1 MPSSRT
7 RPTRRTCLESS
18 LAIALC
24 ASLGALNTA
33 CATSRMGDAEVRLLD
48 GQPCFSISAKEAA
61 RGPTIRLQAVLIS
74 DTSTKPVDRVW
85 SVMLDQQR
93 LPTLSPDSCVAY
105 GQTPEGAT
113 SKPTPVPE
121 LQSGKVYQVHLNTRS
136 SDSSDPT
143 RGYVGKFCFMPDGAN
158 SRRLVP
164 LKPGSREW
172 IDEVCR

>member
-1 MPSSRT
+1 MLSSRT
-7 RPTRRTCLESS
+7 RPTRRTCLESV
-18 LAIALC
+18 LALALC
-24 ASLGALNTA
+24 ASLNTA
-33 CATSRMGDAEVRLLD
+33 CATSRMGDAEVRVQD
-48 GQPCFSISAKEAA
+48 GQPCFTISAKEAA
-61 RGPTIRLQAVLIS
+61 RGPTIRLQAMLVS
-74 DTSTKPVDRVW
+74 DTSTTPVDRVW

-93 LPTLSPDSCVAY
+93 LPTLTPETCVAY

-121 LQSGKVYQVHLNTRS
+121 LQSGKLYQVHLNTRS

-158 SRRLVP
+158 GRKLVP

-172 IDEVCR
+172 IEEVCR

>member
-7 RPTRRTCLESS
+7 RPTRRTCLEST
-18 LAIALC
+18 LALALC
-24 ASLGALNTA
+24 ASLNTA
-33 CATSRMGDAEVRLLD
+33 CATSRMGDAEVRLQD